1 MIKFENV
8 TKKFGNEVVSK
19 NINLT
24 INDGEVISIIGPS
37 GAGKSTLMRM
47 INLLEIPTE
56 GKIIIDGEEVTAPG
70 YDIVSARMKIGMVF
84 QDFHLFKHVTVIEN
98 IMRPQIDV
106 LNKTIPEAYKEAKRL
121 LELISLSEKA
131 YSYPNE
137 LSGGQK
143 QRVAIARA
151 LAMDPKIILFD
162 EPTSALDPNMVEEVE
177 EVIGELARMGKTMVV
192 VTHEMEFARK
202 ISSRVLYIDEH
213 TIYEEGTP
221 AEIFDNPKRAKTKRF
236 VNNLKLL
243 IINIE
248 SKEKD
253 FWEIGAE
260 IARYANKNH
269 ISAKTKTRLNLAFD
283 ELVREIVLHR
293 LEEPKINVVI
303 EYSKKTDII
312 KMTVKYNGDHFDPK
326 DTDNDLSYHVLQS
339 ATSEIAY
346 SELNDDET
354 YSNLVEIIIK
364 QASGD
369 VSNKS

>member
-8 TKKFGNEVVSK
+8 TKRFGNEVVNR

-47 INLLEIPTE
+47 INLLEIPSE
-56 GKIIIDGEEVTAPG
+56 GKIFIDDEEVTAPG
-70 YDIVSARMKIGMVF
+70 YDIVHARKMIGMVF
-84 QDFHLFKHVTVIEN
+84 QDFHLFKHITVIEN

-106 LNKTIPEAYKEAKRL
+106 LYKSIPEAYKVSKRL
-121 LELISLSEKA
+121 LDLVSLSEKA
-131 YSYPNE
+131 YSYPSE

-177 EVIGELARMGKTMVV
+177 EVIGELAQMGKTMVV

-202 ISSRVLYIDEH
+202 ISNRIIYMDEN

-221 AEIFDNPKRAKTKRF
+221 DEIFDNPKRAKTKRF

-243 IINIE
+243 TINIE
-248 SKEKD
+248 NKDKD
-253 FWEIGAE
+253 FWEVGAE

-269 ISAKTKTRLNLAFD
+269 ISPKSKTRLNLAFE
-283 ELVREIVLHR
+283 ELVREIILDR
-293 LEEPKINVVI
+293 LDEPKINVVI
-303 EYSKKTDII
+303 EYSKKTDVL
-312 KMTVKYNGDHFDPK
+312 KMTVKYNGDYFDPK
-326 DTDNDLSYHVLQS
+326 DTDNDLSYHVLSS
-339 ATSEIAY
+339 ATSEIKY
-346 SELNDDET
+346 SELKDDET
-354 YSNLVEIIIK
+354 YNNLVEIIIK
-364 QASGD
+364 QASE
-369 VSNKS
+369 NK

>member
-8 TKKFGNEVVSK
+8 TKRFGNYIVNK
-19 NINLT
+19 NINVT
-24 INDGEVISIIGPS
+24 INDGDVISIIGPS
-37 GAGKSTLMRM
+37 GAGKSTFMRM
-47 INLLEIPTE
+47 INLLEVPSE
-56 GKIIIDGEEVTAPG
+56 GKIFVDDEEVTAPG
-70 YDIVSARMKIGMVF
+70 YDIIKARKKIGMVF
-84 QDFHLFKHVTVIEN
+84 QDFHLFKHITVIEN

-106 LNKTIPEAYKEAKRL
+106 LNRTIPEAYKEAERL
-121 LELISLSEKA
+121 LDLVSLREKA

-151 LAMDPKIILFD
+151 LAMDPEIILFD
-162 EPTSALDPNMVEEVE
+162 EPTSALDPNRVEEVE
-177 EVIGELARMGKTMVV
+177 EVRGELAQLRKTMVV

-202 ISSRVLYIDEH
+202 ISNRVIYMDEN

-221 AEIFDNPKRAKTKRF
+221 EEIFDYPKRAKTKRF

-269 ISAKTKTRLNLAFD
+269 ISPKSRTRLNLAFE
-283 ELVREIVLHR
+283 ELVREIILNR
-293 LEEPKINVVI
+293 LESPKINVVI
-303 EYSKKTDII
+303 EYSRKSDVI
-312 KMTVKYNGDHFDPK
+312 KMTVKYNGDYFDPK
-326 DTDNDLSYHVLQS
+326 DTDNDLSYHVLCS
-339 ATSEIAY
+339 ATSEIKY
-346 SELNDDET
+346 SELKDDEN
-354 YSNLVEIIIK
+354 YNNLVEITIK
-364 QASGD
+364 NATE
-369 VSNKS
+369 NE

>member
-1 MIKFENV
+1 MIKFE
-8 TKKFGNEVVSK
+8 KVSK
-19 NINLT
+19 RFGSYIVNKDINIT
-24 INDGEVISIIGPS
+24 INDGDVISIIGPS
-37 GAGKSTLMRM
+37 GAGKSTFMRM
-47 INLLEIPTE
+47 INLLEVPSE
-56 GKIIIDGEEVTAPG
+56 GKIFVDDEEVTAPG
-70 YDIVSARMKIGMVF
+70 YDIVKARKKIGMVF
-84 QDFHLFKHVTVIEN
+84 QDFHLFKHITVIEN

-106 LNKTIPEAYKEAKRL
+106 LNKTIPEAYKEAERL
-121 LELISLSEKA
+121 LDLVSLREKA
-131 YSYPNE
+131 YSYSNE

-177 EVIGELARMGKTMVV
+177 EVMGELAQLGKTMVV

-202 ISSRVLYIDEH
+202 ISNRVIYMDEN

-221 AEIFDNPKRAKTKRF
+221 DEIFDHPKRAKTKRF

-269 ISAKTKTRLNLAFD
+269 ITPKSRTRLNLAFE
-283 ELVREIVLHR
+283 ELVREIILNR
-293 LEEPKINVVI
+293 LENPKINVVI
-303 EYSKKTDII
+303 EYSRKTDVI
-312 KMTVKYNGDHFDPK
+312 KMTVKYNGDYFDPK
-326 DTDNDLSYHVLQS
+326 DTDNDLSYHVLSS
-339 ATSEIAY
+339 ATSEIKY
-346 SELNDDET
+346 SVLKDDED
-354 YSNLVEIIIK
+354 YNNLVEITIK
-364 QASGD
+364 DATE
-369 VSNKS
+369 K